1 MGASRH
7 NAKFLSILFPEGE
20 EPEAVEPP
28 PFFRDLNFDLIVSAV
43 AGKRSEYELAPF
55 FAAPLRSVADV
66 QYRHAVFGDLE
77 REEVRHPV
85 SEFAESLLRVRRFV
99 ALAQKLNYGV
109 QQQHW
114 RLDAAVGYVDAI
126 FAVRDALDDLDLAS
140 EGLIELRLFLAE
152 YASSAE
158 FVQLA
163 DQAQTVARD
172 LDRVRYA
179 IRIKENHISVR
190 PYEDETDYMVEIEQT
205 FERFR
210 QGDVEN
216 HLAIPADSGSM
227 DHVEAQIAERVV
239 RLYPEEFAA
248 LGAFSQRWQD
258 FIHPVV
264 TRFEREVQFY
274 LGWLQEVEELD
285 KFGLEFC
292 YPEVSD
298 ESKETGAEGIFDL
311 ALATKVAAKGI
322 EVVRN
327 EFDLSGA
334 ERILVVSGPNQGGKS
349 TFARA
354 FGQLHQ
360 LARLGAPVPARSAR
374 LFLADEIYTH
384 FEREEDVTTLR
395 GKLDDELE
403 RMKEILEQATGDS
416 VVILNEIFSATT
428 HADAIILGSDV
439 LSRLSE
445 LDCLGVCVTFV
456 DELSSLHESTVSMV
470 ATVDPDDPSTRT
482 FQIVRRAA
490 DGRAYA
496 WALADKYGLSYERLQ
511 ERLSR

>member
-7 NAKFLSILFPEGE
+7 NAKFSSILFPGGE
-20 EPEAVEPP
+20 EPEPAEVP
-28 PFFRDLNFDLIVSAV
+28 PFFRDLNFDLIVAAV
-43 AGKRSEYELAPF
+43 AGKRSDYELAPF
-55 FAAPLRSVADV
+55 FAAPLESVADV

-77 REEVRHPV
+77 REEVRGPV
-85 SEFAESLLRVRRFV
+85 SEFAANILRVRRFFD
-99 ALAQKLNYGV
+99 LARKLNYSV
-109 QQQHW
+109 QQQRW

-126 FAVRDALDDLDLAS
+126 SILRKALDDVDLGSDA
-140 EGLIELRLFLAE
+140 LIEWRLFLAE
-152 YASSAE
+152 YAGSAE
-158 FVQLA
+158 FVQFA
-163 DQAQTVARD
+163 DEAHSVARG

-190 PYEDETDYMVEIEQT
+190 PYEDEADYMVEIEQT

-210 QGDVEN
+210 QGDVQD

-248 LGAFSQRWQD
+248 LGAFCGRWPD
-258 FIHPVV
+258 FIHPLVR
-264 TRFEREVQFY
+264 RFEREVQFY
-274 LGWLQEVEELD
+274 LGWLQEVEELGE
-285 KFGLEFC
+285 FGLEFC

-298 ESKETGAEGIFDL
+298 ESKEVGADGIFDL
-311 ALATKVAAKGI
+311 ALATKVAAKGTEI
-322 EVVRN
+322 VRN
-327 EFDLSGA
+327 DFKLSGA
-334 ERILVVSGPNQGGKS
+334 ERILVVSGPNQGGKT

-360 LARLGAPVPARSAR
+360 LARLGVPVPAENAR

-384 FEREEDVTTLR
+384 FEREEDVKTLR

-403 RMKEILEQATGDS
+403 RMKQILEQATGNS

-439 LSRLSE
+439 LTRLSE

-456 DELSSLHESTVSMV
+456 DELASLCESTVSMV
-470 ATVDPDDPSTRT
+470 ATVDPNDPSIRT

-496 WALADKYGLSYERLQ
+496 WALARKYGLSYERLQ

>member
-7 NAKFLSILFPEGE
+7 NAKFSSILFPGGN
-20 EPEAVEPP
+20 EPEPAEPP
-28 PFFRDLNFDLIVSAV
+28 PFFRDLNFDLIVAAV

-66 QYRHAVFGDLE
+66 RYRHAVFGDLE
-77 REEVRHPV
+77 REEVRGPV
-85 SEFAESLLRVRRFV
+85 SEFAEDVLRVRRFL
-99 ALAQKLNYGV
+99 ALARKLNYGV
-109 QQQHW
+109 QQQRW

-126 FAVRDALDDLDLAS
+126 SGVRRALDGVDLGS
-140 EGLIELRLFLAE
+140 EGLLELRLFLAE

-163 DQAQTVARD
+163 DEAHAVTRG

-179 IRIKENHISVR
+179 TRIKENHISVR
-190 PYEDETDYMVEIEQT
+190 AYEDEADYMVEIEQT

-210 QGDVEN
+210 QGDAED

-248 LGAFSQRWQD
+248 LGTFCERWHD
-258 FIHPVV
+258 FINPVV
-264 TRFEREVQFY
+264 ARFEHEVQFY
-274 LGWLQEVEELD
+274 LAWLQEVEELG

-298 ESKETGAEGIFDL
+298 ESKAIGVEGIFDL
-311 ALATKVAAKGI
+311 ALATKLAAKGTDI
-322 EVVRN
+322 VRN
-327 EFDLSGA
+327 QFSLSGA
-334 ERILVVSGPNQGGKS
+334 ERILVISGPNQGGKS

-374 LFLADEIYTH
+374 VFLADEIYTH

-428 HADAIILGSDV
+428 HADAIVLGSDV
-439 LSRLSE
+439 LAWLSE

-456 DELSSLHESTVSMV
+456 DELASLNQSTVSMV

-511 ERLSR
+511 ERLDR